1 MSMSAKNLLPSD
13 AKLIITLKKGV
24 VGTKQN
30 QRDTVRSLG
39 LKRIGHTVER
49 TADAVTVGM
58 VNTVKHLVTV
68 EEAK

>member
-1 MSMSAKNLLPSD
+1 MSMSKNLLPSD
-13 AKLIITLKKGV
+13 AKLSITLVRGL
-24 VGTKQN
+24 VGTKQD

-58 VNTVKHLVTV
+58 VNKVKHLVTV

>member
-1 MSMSAKNLLPSD
+1 MSMAKNLLPSD
-13 AKLIITLKKGV
+13 TKLNITLV
-24 VGTKQN
+24 RSTVGTKQD

-58 VNTVKHLVTV
+58 LNKVKHLVTV